1 MRISDWSSDV
11 CSSDLF
17 SDRFTTRSLRSADP
31 GAPAAAPLR
40 SLAASP
46 APAIGSGARGGEAV
60 MPPRNRS
67 TAGLFLAL
75 TRPQAPP
82 AVGAIQTKQERRTGD
97 TEMKSF
103 VGHSA
108 APVRSGFRATY
119 TLDRP
124 RQCAL
129 RTAEGRGGKERGR
142 TGRD

>member
-1 MRISDWSSDV
+1 MTSAAGGLNSSTQKPLAGSPARMRA
-11 CSSDLF
+11 F

-46 APAIGSGARGGEAV
+46 APAIGPGARGGEAV

-82 AVGAIQTKQERRTGD
+82 RSEKRRVGTSVYVRVELGGRRLIKNKIRIIKKT
-97 TEMKSF
+97 
-103 VGHSA
+103 
-108 APVRSGFRATY
+108 
-119 TLDRP
+119 
-124 RQCAL
+124 
-129 RTAEGRGGKERGR
+129 
-142 TGRD
+142 

>member
-1 MRISDWSSDV
+1 MTSAAGGLNSSTQKPLAGSPARMRA
-11 CSSDLF
+11 F

-46 APAIGSGARGGEAV
+46 APAIGPGARGGEAV

-82 AVGAIQTKQERRTGD
+82 AVGAIQTKKERRPGD
-97 TEMKSF
+97 RKSTRLNS
-103 VGHSA
+103 HH
-108 APVRSGFRATY
+108 
-119 TLDRP
+119 
-124 RQCAL
+124 
-129 RTAEGRGGKERGR
+129 
-142 TGRD
+142 

>member
-1 MRISDWSSDV
+1 MTAAAGGLNSSTQKPLAGSPARMRA
-11 CSSDLF
+11 F

-46 APAIGSGARGGEAV
+46 APAIGPGARGDAAV

-82 AVGAIQTKQERRTGD
+82 AVGAIQTKQERRPG
-97 TEMKSF
+97 ENEQN
-103 VGHSA
+103 G
-108 APVRSGFRATY
+108 RAHV
-119 TLDRP
+119 
-124 RQCAL
+124 
-129 RTAEGRGGKERGR
+129 
-142 TGRD
+142 